1 MDRLI
6 SLVGS
11 KLNLRG
17 KTSPSASVPKRKK
30 ANQNAGARLNVAHN
44 QIEKYAIDSMKQGLG
59 ISHCAGKYALAISDP
74 WNKMAQGACVPR
86 HPSRPSQKISI
97 FNRFQLALGGV
108 TNFGTVG
115 AVVVMPSLANDAPAI
130 YYADNV
136 AQIQALP
143 TTAAQL
149 QALIPFMKPVYPN
162 SPYNSAQFTEP
173 TGSGSGAQ
181 VQGRIV
187 SSGVSIQYMGSE
199 LYKGGT
205 YTMFVSPNHD
215 NMLGYPATSLSSY
228 DETLIE
234 RITNDRQWLVTSGI
248 DEAELVYNLSNTLNS
263 SGTAYTTQLVY
274 PYSNGQ
280 VLGAPNNNL
289 SNWTGT
295 TSTIASGATSVAIT
309 GVSGSV
315 PASGTFS
322 VLVPD
327 SAKTPTVNVITYSSV
342 TQSGTTYTFTTT
354 AVSAALASGL
364 TVSGGV
370 SYSTT
375 TAGCVPGGAPM
386 IIYIVPANSS
396 TSNANVF
403 EVEYVQH
410 VEFVGP
416 LTSALHTPT
425 HSDSRGFEIVST
437 AAQRIPAARVEAP
450 NKPLSR
456 IMYDEVRQVIAETA
470 PVAMN
475 ALRSA
480 ASSGLRYAATSAAN
494 SMISGVGR
502 LAIMG

>member
-1 MDRLI
+1 MQRMETILK
-6 SLVGS
+6 SFGNMKVNPTLSRS
-11 KLNLRG
+11 KAPAKNDSKRTDYAAA
-17 KTSPSASVPKRKK
+17 KTASYLSQSQV
-30 ANQNAGARLNVAHN
+30 NN
-44 QIEKYAIDSMKQGLG
+44 LG

-97 FNRFQLALGGV
+97 FNRFQLTLGG
-108 TNFGTVG
+108 TAKFGTIG
-115 AVVVMPSLANDAPAI
+115 AVVVMPSLANDAPTV

-136 AQIQALP
+136 AQIQSLP

-149 QALIPFMKPVYPN
+149 QALIPFMKPVTPN
-162 SPYNSAQFTEP
+162 SPYSSAQFTEP
-173 TGSGSGAQ
+173 VGSGSGAQ

-228 DETLIE
+228 DEALIE

-280 VLGAPNNNL
+280 VLGSVNNNL
-289 SNWTGT
+289 SNWTGS
-295 TSTIASGATSVAIT
+295 TSDTASGATTVVVT
-309 GVSGSV
+309 GVSGTV
-315 PASGTFS
+315 PATGTFS
-322 VLVPD
+322 VLIPD
-327 SAKTPTVNVITYSSV
+327 SGKTPTVTVVTYSAVSRAGD
-342 TQSGTTYTFTTT
+342 TCTFTTT
-354 AVSAALASGL
+354 ALTAALAVSL

-370 SYSTT
+370 SYSST

-386 IIYIVPANSS
+386 IIYIAPANSS
-396 TSNANVF
+396 LNNANVF

-480 ASSGLRYAATSAAN
+480 ASSGLRYAVTSAAN
-494 SMISGVGR
+494 SMISGAGR